1 MKDIRR
7 ARPEIGNHPGGAGP
21 SHLGCFQR
29 VLSRI
34 WRMGFMVRFLL
45 FQRHRHNR
53 VVLETVAG
61 KPILVLPTV
70 LNPVLFFTGQFLA
83 EMVAA
88 DPAGFLEPA
97 GSRRDANVLDLGTGS
112 GVAAVIAARWA
123 GRVVAVD
130 INPAAVRCA
139 AINAL
144 LHGVEDKVEALHG
157 DLFEPVAGRRFDLI
171 LFNPPYLPGQP
182 RTTFERALRSEGVAE
197 RFAAG
202 LANHLT
208 GGGYALL
215 LLSSI
220 GDEAGWLA
228 PLRRRG
234 FACRPVAQRNI
245 ISEVVTI
252 YRVDLIQ
259 SA

>member
-1 MKDIRR
+1 MAETRR
-7 ARPEIGNHPGGAGP
+7 TATIVR
-21 SHLGCFQR
+21 R
-29 VLSRI
+29 VLSRL
-34 WRMGFMVRFLL
+34 WRMGCIVRFLL

-70 LNPVLFFTGQFLA
+70 LNPALFFTGQFLA

-88 DPAGFLEPA
+88 DPAGFLEPE
-97 GSRRDANVLDLGTGS
+97 GSRGDASVLDLGTGS
-112 GVAAVIAARWA
+112 GVAAVFAAQWA

-130 INPAAVRCA
+130 INPAAVRCTR
-139 AINAL
+139 INAL

-182 RTTFERALRSEGVAE
+182 RTTFEQALRSEGLAE

-202 LANHLT
+202 LAGHLS
-208 GGGYALL
+208 GDGYALL
-215 LLSSI
+215 LLSSS

-228 PLRRRG
+228 PLHRRG
-234 FACRPVAQRNI
+234 FACQPVAQRNM
-245 ISEVVTI
+245 ISEMVTI
-252 YRVDLIQ
+252 YRVDPVQ
-259 SA
+259 PA

>member
-1 MKDIRR
+1 MAESSRETTIPRR
-7 ARPEIGNHPGGAGP
+7 M
-21 SHLGCFQR
+21 
-29 VLSRI
+29 LSRI
-34 WRMGFMVRFLL
+34 WRVGFMVRFLL

-88 DPAGFLEPA
+88 DPAGFPQPA
-97 GSRRDANVLDLGTGS
+97 GSRRDASVLDLGAGS
-112 GVAAVIAARWA
+112 GVAAVFAARWA
-123 GRVVAVD
+123 GQVVAVD
-130 INPAAVRCA
+130 INPAAVRCTR
-139 AINAL
+139 INAL

-182 RTTFERALRSEGVAE
+182 RTAFEQALRSEGLAE
-197 RFAAG
+197 RFAAE
-202 LANHLT
+202 LAGHLS
-208 GGGYALL
+208 GNGYALL

-234 FACRPVAQRNI
+234 FACQPAAQRNMV
-245 ISEVVTI
+245 SEMVTI
-252 YRVDLIQ
+252 YRVDPVQ
-259 SA
+259 PA

>member
-1 MKDIRR
+1 M
-7 ARPEIGNHPGGAGP
+7 AEISRGTTLPR
-21 SHLGCFQR
+21 R

-34 WRMGFMVRFLL
+34 WRMGFMLRFLL

-83 EMVAA
+83 ETLAV
-88 DPAGFLEPA
+88 DPSGYRKPE
-97 GSRRDANVLDLGTGS
+97 GSRGGPSVLDLGTGS
-112 GVAAVIAARWA
+112 GVAAVFAAPWA
-123 GRVVAVD
+123 SQVVAVD
-130 INPAAVRCA
+130 INPAALRCTR
-139 AINAL
+139 INAL

-182 RTTFERALRSEGVAE
+182 RTAFEQALRSEGLAE

-202 LANHLT
+202 LAGHLSD
-208 GGGYALL
+208 GGYALL

-234 FACRPVAQRNI
+234 FACRPVAQRNM
-245 ISEVVTI
+245 ISEMVTI
-252 YRVDLIQ
+252 YRVDPVQ
-259 SA
+259 PA